1 MLLTIK
7 PIEIMSKSRKPSVRI
22 KRAVKSLH
30 EANPRYGIGNAL
42 FEEII
47 RLGVHEAKSQLRDVD
62 RSKNHFVSPSMWE
75 HCIEILDQ
83 HLDINN

>member
-1 MLLTIK
+1 MK
-7 PIEIMSKSRKPSVRI
+7 KSKKPSVRI

-30 EANPRYGIGNAL
+30 EANPRHEIGNLL

-47 RLGVHEAKSQLRDVD
+47 RLGVHEAKNQLGDVD

-75 HCIEILDQ
+75 HCIEILEE
-83 HLDINN
+83 HLDVNNNNNN